1 MSQQENIKARAEQLW
16 RELGCP
22 SGRDEEIWLMAE
34 EAVKTESAAA
44 KAKPVTEA
52 AVKPRATAAKKPAT
66 AKATTKVAAKAPAK
80 K

>member
-34 EAVKTESAAA
+34 EAVKRESVAVAKPAAKTSKPRAAAA
-44 KAKPVTEA
+44 KKTDTAKP
-52 AVKPRATAAKKPAT
+52 T
-66 AKATTKVAAKAPAK
+66 AKSTATKVTTKK
-80 K
+80 